1 MLVPI
6 GRTINSEEEEKE
18 SRESSEDVDIE
29 GDEVV
34 KHGENDIV
42 TQMTSS
48 VSRLWYYKKVMSL
61 FF

>member
-18 SRESSEDVDIE
+18 SRESSEDIDIE

-48 VSRLWYYKKVMSL
+48 VSRL
-61 FF
+61 